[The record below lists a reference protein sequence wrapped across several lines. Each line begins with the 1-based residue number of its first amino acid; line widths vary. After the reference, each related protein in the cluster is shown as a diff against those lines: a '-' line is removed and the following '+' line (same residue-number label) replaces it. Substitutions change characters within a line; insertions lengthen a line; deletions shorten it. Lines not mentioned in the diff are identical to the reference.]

1 MPIQYNPIARRD
13 CEFLKANACKNEGM
27 STLARARLVPLILL
41 LSACSEAPKTVEKK
55 APAKAPEPV
64 TGRQAFQMMYP
75 QARIWAVD
83 AQPLQLRSINLSQVK
98 PEKGKAG
105 GWQAI
110 FVSASLAKSRAYTY
124 SAVEAEG
131 NLHEGVFAGI
141 AEDYAVGRG
150 ATSPFLPAA
159 LKIDSDHAYDVAA
172 EKSQDYI
179 KKNQGKVISYLL
191 ELNKRFPDPSWR
203 VIWGESVSSSDY
215 SVFVDATTGM
225 LLEKMH

>member
-1 MPIQYNPIARRD
+1 
-13 CEFLKANACKNEGM
+13 M
-27 STLARARLVPLILL
+27 STLSRVRLLLPLVLL
-41 LSACSEAPKTVEKK
+41 LSACSEAPKTAEKK
-55 APAKAPEPV
+55 APEKPPEPL

-75 QARIWAVD
+75 QARGWAPD
-83 AQPLQLRSINLSQVK
+83 AQPLELRSINLSQVP

-110 FVSASLAKSRAYTY
+110 FVSPSLGKSRVYTY

-131 NLHEGVFAGI
+131 NLHQGVFGGI
-141 AEDYAVGRG
+141 AEDYAAGRG

-159 LKIDSDHAYDVAA
+159 LKIDTDEAYNTAA

-179 KKNQGKVISYLL
+179 KKNPGKMISYLL
-191 ELNKRFPDPSWR
+191 EANKRFPDPTWR

-215 SVFVDATTGM
+215 SVFIDATTGM

>member
-1 MPIQYNPIARRD
+1 MSMLSRAYLVMP
-13 CEFLKANACKNEGM
+13 L
-27 STLARARLVPLILL
+27 LLL
-41 LSACSEAPKTVEKK
+41 LSACSEAPKAVEKK
-55 APAKAPEPV
+55 APEKPPEPL

-75 QARIWAVD
+75 QARIWAPD
-83 AQPLQLRSINLSQVK
+83 AQPLELRSIHLSQVK

-105 GWQAI
+105 GWQAR
-110 FVSASLAKSRAYTY
+110 FVSPSLGKARAYTY

-150 ATSPFLPAA
+150 TTSPFLIAA
-159 LKIDSDHAYDVAA
+159 LKIDSDQAYDTAA
-172 EKSQDYI
+172 EKSLDYT
-179 KKNQGKVISYLL
+179 KKNPDKVISYLL
-191 ELNKRFPDPSWR
+191 EQNKRFPDPSWR

>member
-1 MPIQYNPIARRD
+1 
-13 CEFLKANACKNEGM
+13 M
-27 STLARARLVPLILL
+27 SMLTWGRLALPVVLL
-41 LSACSEAPKTVEKK
+41 LSGCSEAPKTGETT
-55 APAKAPEPV
+55 KAPEKPPEPL

-75 QARIWAVD
+75 QARGWAPD
-83 AQPLQLRSINLSQVK
+83 AQPLELRSINLSQVK

-110 FVSASLAKSRAYTY
+110 FVSPSLGKSRTYTY

-131 NLHEGVFAGI
+131 NLHQGVFAGI
-141 AEDYAVGRG
+141 AEDYVVGRG

-159 LKIDSDHAYDVAA
+159 LKIDSDEAYDTAA
-172 EKSQDYI
+172 AKSQDYI
-179 KKNQGKVISYLL
+179 KKNPDKVISYLL
-191 ELNKRFPDPSWR
+191 EQNKRFPDPTWR

>member
-1 MPIQYNPIARRD
+1 
-13 CEFLKANACKNEGM
+13 M
-27 STLARARLVPLILL
+27 STLGQVRLLLPLVLL
-41 LSACSEAPKTVEKK
+41 LSACSEAPKTAE
-55 APAKAPEPV
+55 PTKAPEKPPEPL

-75 QARIWAVD
+75 QARGWAPD
-83 AQPLQLRSINLSQVK
+83 AQPLELRSINLAQVK

-105 GWQAI
+105 GWQAV
-110 FVSASLAKSRAYTY
+110 FVSASLGKSRAYTY
-124 SAVEAEG
+124 SAVEGEG
-131 NLHEGVFAGI
+131 NLHQGVFAGI

-150 ATSPFLPAA
+150 TSSPFLPAA
-159 LKIDSDHAYDVAA
+159 LKIDSDQAYDTAS

-179 KKNQGKVISYLL
+179 KKNPGKVISYLL
-191 ELNKRFPDPSWR
+191 EQNKRFPDPTWR

>member
-1 MPIQYNPIARRD
+1 
-13 CEFLKANACKNEGM
+13 M
-27 STLARARLVPLILL
+27 STLAFTRLL
-41 LSACSEAPKTVEKK
+41 LPLVLLLAGCSEAPKTAEKTK
-55 APAKAPEPV
+55 EPEKPAEPL

-75 QARIWAVD
+75 QARGWAPD
-83 AQPLQLRSINLSQVK
+83 AQPLELRSINLSQVK

-105 GWQAI
+105 AWGAI
-110 FVSASLAKSRAYTY
+110 FVSPSLGKSRTYTY

-131 NLHEGVFAGI
+131 NLHQGVFAGI

-150 ATSPFLPAA
+150 TTSPFLPAA
-159 LKIDSDHAYDVAA
+159 LKIDTDAAFDTAA

-179 KKNQGKVISYLL
+179 KKNPDKVVSYLL
-191 ELNKRFPDPSWR
+191 EQNKRFPDPTWR

-215 SVFVDATTGM
+215 SVFIDATTGM

>member
-1 MPIQYNPIARRD
+1 M
-13 CEFLKANACKNEGM
+13 F
-27 STLARARLVPLILL
+27 ARLVWTLPLILL
-41 LSACSEAPKTVEKK
+41 MSVACSDAPKTVEKK
-55 APAKAPEPV
+55 APEKPPEPV

-75 QARIWAVD
+75 QARIWAAD

-110 FVSASLAKSRAYTY
+110 FVSASLGKSRFYTY

-131 NLHEGVFAGI
+131 NLHQGVFAGI

-159 LKIDSDHAYDVAA
+159 LKIDSDEAYDVAA
-172 EKSQDYI
+172 EKSQDYV
-179 KKNQGKVISYLL
+179 KKNAGKTISYLL

-203 VIWGESVSSSDY
+203 VIWGESVSTSDY
-215 SVFVDATTGM
+215 SVYVDATTGM
-225 LLEKMH
+225 LLEKAH

>member
-1 MPIQYNPIARRD
+1 LLLP
-13 CEFLKANACKNEGM
+13 
-27 STLARARLVPLILL
+27 LVLL
-41 LSACSEAPKTVEKK
+41 LSACSEAPKVVEKK
-55 APAKAPEPV
+55 APEKPPEPL

-75 QARIWAVD
+75 QARGWAAD
-83 AQPLQLRSINLSQVK
+83 AQPLELRSINLSQVK

-110 FVSASLAKSRAYTY
+110 FVSATLGKSRAYTY

-150 ATSPFLPAA
+150 STSPFLPAA
-159 LKIDSDHAYDVAA
+159 LKIDTGEAFDTAA
-172 EKSQDYI
+172 AKSEAYI
-179 KKNQGKVISYLL
+179 KKNPGKVVTYLL
-191 ELNKRFPDPSWR
+191 EQNKKFPDPSWR

-215 SVFVDATTGM
+215 SVFVDATTGT
-225 LLEKMH
+225 LLEIMH

>member
-1 MPIQYNPIARRD
+1 
-13 CEFLKANACKNEGM
+13 M
-27 STLARARLVPLILL
+27 STLAQVRLLLPLVLL
-41 LSACSEAPKTVEKK
+41 LSACSEPSKTAETT
-55 APAKAPEPV
+55 KAPEKPPEPL

-75 QARIWAVD
+75 QARGWAPD
-83 AQPLQLRSINLSQVK
+83 AQPLELRSINLAQVM

-110 FVSASLAKSRAYTY
+110 FGSASLGKSRAYTY

-131 NLHEGVFAGI
+131 NLHQGVFAGI
-141 AEDYAVGRG
+141 AEDYAAGRG
-150 ATSPFLPAA
+150 TSSPFLPAA
-159 LKIDSDHAYDVAA
+159 LKIDTDQAYDTAA

-179 KKNQGKVISYLL
+179 KKNPGKVISYLL
-191 ELNKRFPDPSWR
+191 EQNKRFPDPTWR

>member
-1 MPIQYNPIARRD
+1 
-13 CEFLKANACKNEGM
+13 M
-27 STLARARLVPLILL
+27 SSLGRARLLVPLILL

-55 APAKAPEPV
+55 APEKPPEPL

-75 QARIWAVD
+75 QARGWAAD
-83 AQPLQLRSINLSQVK
+83 AQPLELRSINLSQVQ

-105 GWQAI
+105 GWQCI

-131 NLHEGVFAGI
+131 NLHQGVFAAI
-141 AEDYAVGRG
+141 AEDYAAGRG

-159 LKIDSDHAYDVAA
+159 LKIDTDEAFDTAA
-172 EKSQDYI
+172 AKSEAYI
-179 KKNQGKVISYLL
+179 KKNPGKVITYLL
-191 ELNKRFPDPSWR
+191 EQNKKFPDPSWR

-225 LLEKMH
+225 LLEIMH